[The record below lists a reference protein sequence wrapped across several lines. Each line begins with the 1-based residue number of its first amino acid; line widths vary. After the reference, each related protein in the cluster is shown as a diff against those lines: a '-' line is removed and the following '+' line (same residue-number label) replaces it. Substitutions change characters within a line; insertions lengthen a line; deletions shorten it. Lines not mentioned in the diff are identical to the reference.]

1 MPDPFVLV
9 PPGTMDGSGPGERV
23 ALPDGAVHHLARVLR
38 LRDGAAVV
46 ACDGAGTVVDARFV
60 GRRLEVGSQATFVER
75 PRPAITVWQALGKGR
90 KHDDVVRML
99 TELGVDRIVA
109 TTSHRTVVDLTG
121 KAAKAHERWRAV
133 ATAACEQARRPWL
146 PSLDG
151 PADVG
156 DLGASLAG
164 RPCLVAHVGEAADP
178 LAAARAVGP
187 ADEVVL
193 AVGPEGGWTDGEVVA
208 LVDAGATP
216 VGLGPTVLRT
226 ERAAT
231 VLASIALAATGR
243 LRPIGSPR
251 D

>member
-9 PPGTMDGSGPGERV
+9 PPGTLDGCGPGERV
-23 ALPDGAVHHLARVLR
+23 ALPDGVVHHLARVLR

-46 ACDGAGTVVDARFV
+46 AGDGAGTVVDARVV
-60 GRRLEVGSQATFVER
+60 GRRLEVGSAGAHVEP
-75 PRPAITVWQALGKGR
+75 PRPAVTVWQALGKGR
-90 KHDDVVRML
+90 KHDDVVRVL

-109 TTSHRTVVDLTG
+109 LTSERTVVDLAG
-121 KAAKAHERWRAV
+121 KADRARDRWRSV

-146 PSLDG
+146 PELDG
-151 PADVG
+151 PVDV
-156 DLGASLAG
+156 DELTVSLGG
-164 RPCLVAHVGEAADP
+164 RPCLVAHVGETSDP
-178 LAAARAVGP
+178 LAVAQSVGP

-193 AVGPEGGWTDGEVVA
+193 AVGPEGGWTDGEVA
-208 LVDAGATP
+208 ELVDAGATP

-226 ERAAT
+226 EHAAT

-243 LRPIGSPR
+243 LRPAGGVR

>member
-1 MPDPFVLV
+1 MPHPFVLV
-9 PPGTMDGSGPGERV
+9 PPGTMDGCGPGQRV

-46 ACDGAGTVVDARFV
+46 ACDGAGTVVDARFI
-60 GRRLEVGSQATFVER
+60 GQQLEVGSEGTVVER

-90 KHDDVVRML
+90 KHDDVVRVL

-109 TTSHRTVVDLTG
+109 TTSDRTVVDLTG
-121 KAAKAHERWRAV
+121 KAAKAHERWRSV

-151 PADVG
+151 PADIG
-156 DLGASLAG
+156 DLAASLGG

-178 LAAARAVGP
+178 LAAVQSVGP
-187 ADEVVL
+187 MDEVVL
-193 AVGPEGGWTDGEVVA
+193 AVGPEGGWTHEEVAA

-226 ERAAT
+226 EHAAT

-243 LRPIGSPR
+243 LRPAGGVP